1 MLLYDV
7 VVVVVVVVVRG
18 VRVRSIWTF
27 FRFFSSIEFKLR
39 MKVYISDA
47 VFPAFGNLIFSKMRY
62 YYI

>member
-1 MLLYDV
+1 MILYDA

-27 FRFFSSIEFKLR
+27 CRFFPSIEFKLR

-47 VFPAFGNLIFSKMRY
+47 VFPAFGDLISKMRY